1 MECLCGETCKE
12 VKYLAKHSSYS
23 RQYPVNMYQPDEDI
37 SQLISSFIAS
47 PQDPLLREQVAA
59 FVAADPEQAVYVE
72 SRLSAWLEE
81 GRFVRP
87 MPSAPVMPVSRH
99 QSFPWKWLAAAA
111 IVLLIIGGAWL
122 LRENQPAR
130 MLLYTNHT
138 GHIDTL
144 QLEKGSSVITNKG
157 TALTYAAQFKATP
170 EVSVVTGDAYFNIHR
185 AHRIRM
191 RLDEHTV
198 LYTAN
203 AVFSIHRTPA
213 VFQVYVIKGSVML
226 VPDNGNKLQLTAN
239 MQARRELH
247 QPIQKKTLKSASL
260 LAWKTGRLKFRNVPL
275 EEVLDA
281 VNGYYGLEI
290 LVPPSAD
297 QLYKR
302 RLTADFENKSAAEML
317 ALLRKTLN
325 TPIVKDSA
333 NRYYVTIK

>member
-1 MECLCGETCKE
+1 
-12 VKYLAKHSSYS
+12 
-23 RQYPVNMYQPDEDI
+23 MYQPDEDI
-37 SQLISSFIAS
+37 SELVSSFIAS

-72 SRLSAWLEE
+72 NRLLAWLEE

-87 MPSAPVMPVSRH
+87 MPPAPVMPVNHHR
-99 QSFPWKWLAAAA
+99 SFSWKWLAAATIA
-111 IVLLIIGGAWL
+111 LLIIAGAWL
-122 LRENQPAR
+122 LWEKQPAE

-138 GHIDTL
+138 GRIDTL
-144 QLEKGSSVITNKG
+144 QLEKGSSSVITNKG
-157 TALTYAAQFKATP
+157 TTLTYAAQFEVTP
-170 EVSVVTGDAYFNIHR
+170 EVSVITGDAYFNIHR
-185 AHRIRM
+185 EHRIRM

-203 AVFSIHRTPA
+203 AVFNVHRTA
-213 VFQVYVIKGSVML
+213 SVFQVYVVKGRVTL
-226 VPDNGNKLQLTAN
+226 VPDKGNKLQLTAN
-239 MQARRELH
+239 MQAKRELH
-247 QPIQKKTLKSASL
+247 QPVQKKTVKSPSL

-297 QLYKR
+297 QLYRR

-317 ALLRKTLN
+317 GLLHKALN
-325 TPIVKDSA
+325 APIVKDSA